1 MKGKTELLP
10 IGEVARRS
18 GIAVSAVRYYADI
31 GLVPAERTSG
41 NVRVFRRHAL
51 RRISLIRVATGFG
64 IPLSEVAEVL
74 STLPDYRAPSTR
86 DWQRISR
93 RWHAH
98 LEARK
103 NAITD
108 MQEKLT
114 GCIGCGCLSMTKCAL
129 FNPADILA
137 DDGSTGAL
145 LLADL
150 G

>member
-1 MKGKTELLP
+1 MKDKAELLA

-31 GLVPAERTSG
+31 GLIPAERTSG
-41 NVRVFRRHAL
+41 NARVFRRHAL

-64 IPLSEVAEVL
+64 IPLSEIADVL
-74 STLPDYRAPSTR
+74 SSLPDDRAPSTR

-93 RWHAH
+93 QWHSH
-98 LEARK
+98 LEERK
-103 NAITD
+103 NAIAD

-114 GCIGCGCLSMTKCAL
+114 GCIGCGCLSMTKCTL
-129 FNPADILA
+129 FNPADVLA
-137 DDGSTGAL
+137 EDGSTGAL
-145 LLADL
+145 LLADP